1 MLLHQERRRS
11 KLLISTS
18 VKWIF
23 LSRDSLPLHRVL
35 IAFHWRAKLMSKTL
49 VPFFAKMRVPDF
61 FLMPSRWSLCLTAI
75 RDFSICFGKMQ
86 LLFLLLV
93 AFFATTKSTVTKVP
107 IRHTQ
112 IDIHPSFTYIV
123 NHPTHQIG
131 LGVSASN
138 LLQCIYLCQNH
149 DYCRTA
155 IFDRQAMICLLF
167 EECSSFGDIVPH
179 AARTVISFQ
188 LCANEP
194 ESMVFSP
201 PVPVPIPV
209 STMMS
214 NLTLITHLAAS
225 ASWFPFFVVSEIYVP
240 RQRSIDVYATDSYQL
255 VRTIPIPV
263 KSSFS
268 FIRGD
273 SQGTIIYNQPSDS
286 NIYIYSLQTKIL
298 STVNSSLTNFFI
310 CFSTS
315 FIIITS
321 SPLGAADVYRRSLA
335 NNSATFLYRIGGWN
349 YIRHCAILKD
359 ETLVASLAFGGLQ
372 TTILSKTTF
381 NSTVVT
387 LALNASY
394 LPTGAALNFD
404 PAGRLYTSTIASQN
418 MSLVYLSDGRLIGT
432 HQGTLDSAGKASKYK
447 FMLLFTDGDKVSV
460 YESQSPN

>member
-1 MLLHQERRRS
+1 M
-11 KLLISTS
+11 
-18 VKWIF
+18 V
-23 LSRDSLPLHRVL
+23 
-35 IAFHWRAKLMSKTL
+35 
-49 VPFFAKMRVPDF
+49 
-61 FLMPSRWSLCLTAI
+61 
-75 RDFSICFGKMQ
+75 
-86 LLFLLLV
+86 LLLSLFIG
-93 AFFATTKSTVTKVP
+93 FFTIVNFSKAALS
-107 IRHTQ
+107 IRHVH
-112 IDIHPSFTYIV
+112 IDLQEQATYIV

-131 LGVSASN
+131 LGVSVSN

-155 IFDRQAMICLLF
+155 VFDGQAMICLLF
-167 EECSSFGDIVPH
+167 EECSSFGDIVSS
-179 AARTVISFQ
+179 AASTVISFQ
-188 LCANEP
+188 LCENEP
-194 ESMVFSP
+194 ESVAFSP
-201 PVPVPIPV
+201 PLTASI
-209 STMMS
+209 SMSAMTS
-214 NLTLITHLAAS
+214 NLTLITILAAS
-225 ASWFPFFVVSEIYVP
+225 ASWYPFFVVNEIYVP
-240 RQRSIDVYATDSYQL
+240 LQRSINVYATDSYQL
-255 VRTIPIPV
+255 VRTIPIPGT
-263 KSSFS
+263 SSLF
-268 FIRGD
+268 FTRGD

-286 NIYIYSLQTKIL
+286 NIYIYSLQTETL
-298 STVNSSLTNFFI
+298 STVNSSLTDFKL
-310 CFSTS
+310 CYSAS

-321 SPLGAADVYRRSLA
+321 PPLGVADVYLRSLA

-404 PAGRLYTSTIASQN
+404 PAGRLYTSTTSSRN